1 MTTPRGI
8 RNNNPGNIRHSSDKF
23 KGEIQPSKDP
33 AFKQF
38 EAMEYG
44 YRAIFV
50 IIRTYITRYNLTTVG
65 EIITR
70 WAPPSENN
78 THGYI
83 KAVCKH
89 TALADVSTIDP
100 RNSAQMQRLVRG
112 ISFVENG
119 EPADYEQVEQGWLL
133 YSFGGK

>member
-8 RNNNPGNIRHSSDKF
+8 RNNNPGNIRKNSDKF
-23 KGEIQPSKDP
+23 RGEVIPSTDP

-38 EAMEYG
+38 TDVEYG
-44 YRAIFV
+44 YRAIFC

-65 EIITR
+65 EILTR

-78 THGYI
+78 TLGYI

-89 TALADVSTIDP
+89 TGLADVSTIDP
-100 RNSAQMQRLVRG
+100 KNSYQMQRLVRG
-112 ISFVENG
+112 ISYVENG
-119 EPADYEQVEQGWLL
+119 EPADDEKVRQGWLL
-133 YSFGGK
+133 YSFGGE